1 MNINYLETTKKQFE
15 YYKLLAEQ
23 TFEQLDDEQLFWQFN
38 SESNSIATIVQH
50 LAGNMISRWTDFL
63 TTDGE
68 KPNRNRDLEFLPT
81 LQNRAAILQQWN
93 KGWNCFFDTFNALTN
108 NDLEKEIFIRNMG
121 QTVLEAINR
130 QLAHY
135 PYHVGQIVFIGKM
148 LLNQNWKSLSIL
160 KGNSE
165 KYNEN
170 KFSASKQTKHFTD
183 EYLSQPKI

>member
-1 MNINYLETTKKQFE
+1 MNYYLSKLANVIYTDINLYDLNGNLIASSRPKVFEQGLLSEQMNTEAFVNLSIKEKTEFIHNENVGTLNYLSAYIPFE
-15 YYKLLAEQ
+15 NNDNKLLCYI
-23 TFEQLDDEQLFWQFN
+23 N
-38 SESNSIATIVQH
+38 
-50 LAGNMISRWTDFL
+50 
-63 TTDGE
+63 
-68 KPNRNRDLEFLPT
+68 LPYFAK
-81 LQNRAAILQQWN
+81 Q
-93 KGWNCFFDTFNALTN
+93 

-148 LLNQNWKSLSIL
+148 LLNQNWKSLSIP

-170 KFSASKQTKHFTD
+170 KFSESKQTKHFTD
-183 EYLSQPKI
+183 EYLNQPKK